1 MPLTYG
7 GEMSFRNAFLIIL
20 LLVTLPL
27 LASDILLRIYDSG
40 GEPIDSVFVRGEVR
54 DIRGLRAS
62 VPDAYSGPEYRTGV
76 FFADSPETEL
86 FTLLEP
92 MDVADY
98 ADQAGWAHIA
108 ATALNV
114 PSGDTANFAW
124 FADSARIA
132 GNAYIAIWA
141 DSAGYTV
148 FSDSASIAL
157 FADSAYHAIFS
168 DTAEFAR
175 NAIIPDTVD
184 FAIWADSA
192 NWSHW
197 SDSSIIADTALF
209 AFFAD
214 TAEYARNAVVP
225 DSVLYADSASWADT
239 AGYSFASAF
248 AESSLTALLAEYAVN
263 AESSVYADTAEYARN
278 MDLPD
283 TVNFAIWADSANW
296 AHRADSA
303 IFADTADFA
312 RNSDTCTFEKY
323 IVVAPSC
330 GDYDNLADA
339 FAAVPPGE
347 EQWVIKVMPG
357 NYTIS
362 SPLTLPTLVTLKG
375 DGPDVVSIFLGGS
388 LTMGSFA
395 AIRDIQ
401 FNGGSI
407 TTSGANM
414 LQNCIMDTTEL
425 IVGGSQP
432 NALDRVIF
440 RGDASHTAIS
450 INASANVNL
459 FGCAFTDCGD
469 GISAATGGAVFRA
482 VNCMFYSVTRA
493 FALNGAGAVGY
504 MENCLSS
511 ASGYN
516 LGLSSFLN
524 IDSPTNS
531 SFGIPSAMNVIFL
544 DQARYTGYTTSG
556 GDWSWTAP
564 APTQVDAA
572 LDYLSEQVPAPG
584 RSVQAQSF
592 TASQR
597 MNLPIYDGANPT
609 PTGLSFAPTNGDMI
623 IWNDTSS
630 GNDFKICIR
639 VDGAWECADVN

>member
-1 MPLTYG
+1 
-7 GEMSFRNAFLIIL
+7 MSFRNAFLIIL
-20 LLVTLPL
+20 LLITLPL
-27 LASDILLRIYDSG
+27 FASDLLLRIYDSG
-40 GEPIDSVFVRGEVR
+40 GEPIDSVFIRG
-54 DIRGLRAS
+54 DIRDVRTLRAS
-62 VPDAYSGPEYRTGV
+62 VPDAYSGPEYRAGV

-86 FTLLEP
+86 FSLLEP

-124 FADSARIA
+124 FADSARISDSSFL
-132 GNAYIAIWA
+132 AIWA
-141 DSAGYTV
+141 DSAGWV
-148 FSDSASIAL
+148 RLADSANIAL
-157 FADSAYHAIFS
+157 FADSSLHAIFS

-175 NAIIPDTVD
+175 NAIVPDTVD

-192 NWSHW
+192 NWAHRA
-197 SDSSIIADTALF
+197 DSSLYADTSLF
-209 AFFAD
+209 AFYAD
-214 TAEYARNAVVP
+214 TAEFARNAIVP

-239 AGYSFASAF
+239 AGYSFASGF
-248 AESSLTALLAEYAVN
+248 ADSAITALLAVYAVN

-283 TVNFAIWADSANW
+283 TVDFAIWADSANW
-296 AHRADSA
+296 ANRADSA
-303 IFADTADFA
+303 VYADTAEFA
-312 RNSDTCTFEKY
+312 RNSDTCAFEKY

-339 FAAVPPGE
+339 FAAIPPGE
-347 EQWVIKVMPG
+347 EQWVIKIMPG

-375 DGPDVVSIFLGGS
+375 DGPDVVSIFLGAN
-388 LTMGSFA
+388 LTMGSFSA
-395 AIRDIQ
+395 VRDIQ
-401 FNGGSI
+401 FNSGSI

-469 GISAATGGAVFRA
+469 GISATAGGAVFRA

-493 FALNGAGAVGY
+493 FVLNGAGAVGY
-504 MENCLSS
+504 M
-511 ASGYN
+511 
-516 LGLSSFLN
+516 
-524 IDSPTNS
+524 
-531 SFGIPSAMNVIFL
+531 
-544 DQARYTGYTTSG
+544 
-556 GDWSWTAP
+556 
-564 APTQVDAA
+564 
-572 LDYLSEQVPAPG
+572 
-584 RSVQAQSF
+584 
-592 TASQR
+592 
-597 MNLPIYDGANPT
+597 
-609 PTGLSFAPTNGDMI
+609 
-623 IWNDTSS
+623 
-630 GNDFKICIR
+630 
-639 VDGAWECADVN
+639 